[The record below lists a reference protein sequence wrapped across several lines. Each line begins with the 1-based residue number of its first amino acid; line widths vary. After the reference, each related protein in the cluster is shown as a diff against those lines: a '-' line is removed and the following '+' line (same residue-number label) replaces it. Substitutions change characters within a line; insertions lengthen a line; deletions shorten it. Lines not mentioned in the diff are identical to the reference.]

1 MDIFYWL
8 GMGYIKEVCEVN
20 CVLDVGCYG
29 YLYNLNDLRCIKFVK
44 MDYEDNEYCIICIF
58 FSK

>member
-1 MDIFYWL
+1 
-8 GMGYIKEVCEVN
+8 MGYIKEVCEVN

-29 YLYNLNDLRCIKFVK
+29 YMYNLNDLRCIKFVK
-44 MDYEDNEYCIICIF
+44 MDYEGNEYCIICIF